1 MRKKQVIPDIY
12 LKAYIDNEADA
23 NKKMIIVN
31 AIGGGVATIL
41 TICYAVKFFTIP
53 SIMYPVVLV
62 LFPVSAF
69 LLFCPL
75 FFIKSDRLRLPR
87 FKNFLL
93 FSLMAVVAA
102 INIFLPKH
110 GLLAWTLPIVMA
122 SHYYNPRFARV
133 VFFSTIVL
141 MLLCMYSGM
150 FLGEYDPLLLS
161 LGVAKDGE
169 VTSVD
174 TPEERYKYLKE
185 LMEKGNNRY
194 VKVFSLYY
202 LPRVAAI
209 SLLFI
214 ISNSLNR
221 RTNRLLREEILANGE
236 HEKAKTELNIAK
248 EIQINTLP
256 SSEIDD
262 GEVHILGELDAAK
275 EVGGDLYDYLYIDE
289 NHIAILVGDV
299 SGKGVP
305 AAMFMMKVITSFRDF
320 TVKNKLPSEI
330 LKDINTSII
339 RGNKAG
345 MFVTC
350 FLAIFDKRNGKI
362 TYSNAGHNPPLIGSS
377 FNYRYLKPKQGLLL
391 GMFDDPPLVDEEIVL
406 KKGESITLYTDGIT
420 EARNDKGEFYGEN
433 RLLETF
439 NKKEQ
444 FSIDELHEDLKED
457 IASFVKDAPQSDDIT
472 IVTLKYHDASV
483 RTNHKRFDGTLE
495 NVKDMLSFIGD
506 FADENKFNDEN
517 NNKLLIVSDEI
528 LSNVVKYGYQ
538 NQGGPIMIRLS
549 FNKSINEFTIT
560 VIDKAPEFN
569 QLEVKTDNN
578 NEELHIGGY
587 GLSIVKNI
595 MDEYSY
601 NYADEKNILTLK
613 KII

>member
-1 MRKKQVIPDIY
+1 MRNKQVIPDIY

-23 NKKMIIVN
+23 NKKMIIIN

-41 TICYAVKFFTIP
+41 AICYAVHFFTIP
-53 SIMYPVVLV
+53 AIMYPVVLV
-62 LFPVSAF
+62 LFPVSAL
-69 LLFCPL
+69 LLFSPL
-75 FFIKSDRLRLPR
+75 LFIKSERLRLPR

-93 FSLMAVVAA
+93 FSLMTVVAA

-133 VFFSTIVL
+133 IFFSTITL
-141 MLLCMYSGM
+141 MLICMYTGM
-150 FLGEYDPLLLS
+150 FIGEYDPLLLS
-161 LGVAKDGE
+161 SGVEKEA
-169 VTSVD
+169 VN
-174 TPEERYKYLKE
+174 TPEGRLELLKD
-185 LMEKGNNRY
+185 LMAQGNNRY
-194 VKVFSLYY
+194 LKVFTLYY
-202 LPRVAAI
+202 IPRVAAI

-214 ISNSLNR
+214 ILDSLNR

-236 HEKAKTELNIAK
+236 HEKSRTELNIAK

-262 GEVHILGELDAAK
+262 GEVHIVGELDAAK

-362 TYSNAGHNPPLIGSS
+362 IYSNAGHNPPLIGSS
-377 FNYRYLKPKQGLLL
+377 FNFRYLKPKQGFLL

-406 KKGESITLYTDGIT
+406 EKGESITLYTDGIT
-420 EARNDKGEFYGEN
+420 EARNSKGEFYGEE

-457 IASFVKDAPQSDDIT
+457 IANFVKEAPQSDDIT
-472 IVTLKYHDASV
+472 FVTLKYHDASV

-495 NVKDMLSFIGD
+495 DIKNMLSFIGD
-506 FADENKFNDEN
+506 FADENEFSEEN
-517 NNKLLIVSDEI
+517 KNKLLIVSDEI

-538 NQGGPIMIRLS
+538 NEGGPIMIRLS
-549 FNKSINEFTIT
+549 FNKKINEFTIT
-560 VIDKAPEFN
+560 VIDKSPEFN

-613 KII
+613 KIIK

>member
-1 MRKKQVIPDIY
+1 MRNKQVIPDIY

-23 NKKMIIVN
+23 NKKMIIIN

-41 TICYAVKFFTIP
+41 AICYAVHFFTIP
-53 SIMYPVVLV
+53 AIMYPVVLV
-62 LFPVSAF
+62 LFPVSAL
-69 LLFCPL
+69 LLFSPL
-75 FFIKSDRLRLPR
+75 LYIKSDRLRLPT

-133 VFFSTIVL
+133 IFFSTITL
-141 MLLCMYSGM
+141 MLICMYTGM
-150 FLGEYDPLLLS
+150 FLGEYDPLLLGS
-161 LGVAKDGE
+161 GVEKEA
-169 VTSVD
+169 VN
-174 TPEERYKYLKE
+174 TPEGRLELLKD
-185 LMEKGNNRY
+185 LMAQGNNRY
-194 VKVFSLYY
+194 IKVFTLYY
-202 LPRVAAI
+202 IPRVAAI
-209 SLLFI
+209 SLVFI
-214 ISNSLNR
+214 ITDSLNK

-236 HEKAKTELNIAK
+236 HEKSRTELNIAK

-262 GEVHILGELDAAK
+262 GEVHIVGELDAAK

-362 TYSNAGHNPPLIGSS
+362 IYSNAGHNPPLIGSS
-377 FNYRYLKPKQGLLL
+377 FNFRYLKPKQGFLL

-406 KKGESITLYTDGIT
+406 EKGESITLYTDGIT
-420 EARNDKGEFYGEN
+420 EARNSEGEFYGEK

-457 IASFVKDAPQSDDIT
+457 VANFVKDAPQSDDIT
-472 IVTLKYHDASV
+472 FVTLKYHDASV

-495 NVKDMLSFIGD
+495 DIKNMLSFIGD
-506 FADENKFNDEN
+506 FAIENEFSEEN
-517 NNKLLIVSDEI
+517 RNKLLIVSDEI

-538 NQGGPIMIRLS
+538 NEGGPIMIRLS
-549 FNKSINEFTIT
+549 FNKKINEFTIT
-560 VIDKAPEFN
+560 VIDKSPEFN

-613 KII
+613 KIIK

>member
-1 MRKKQVIPDIY
+1 MRNKQVIPDIY
-12 LKAYIDNEADA
+12 LKAYIDNEVDA
-23 NKKMIIVN
+23 NKKMIIIN

-41 TICYAVKFFTIP
+41 AICYAVHFFTIP

-62 LFPVSAF
+62 LFPVSAL
-69 LLFCPL
+69 LLFSPL
-75 FFIKSDRLRLPR
+75 LYIKSDRIRLPR

-133 VFFSTIVL
+133 IFFSTITL
-141 MLLCMYSGM
+141 MLICMYTGM
-150 FLGEYDPLLLS
+150 FLGEYDPLLLGS
-161 LGVAKDGE
+161 GVEKEA
-169 VTSVD
+169 VN
-174 TPEERYKYLKE
+174 TPEERLELLKD
-185 LMEKGNNRY
+185 LMAQGNNRY
-194 VKVFSLYY
+194 IKVFTLYY
-202 LPRVAAI
+202 IPRVAAI
-209 SLLFI
+209 SLVFI
-214 ISNSLNR
+214 ITDSLNK

-236 HEKAKTELNIAK
+236 HEKSKTELNIAK

-262 GEVHILGELDAAK
+262 GEVHIVGELDAAK

-362 TYSNAGHNPPLIGSS
+362 IYSNAGHNPPLIGSS
-377 FNYRYLKPKQGLLL
+377 FNFRYLKPKQGFLL

-406 KKGESITLYTDGIT
+406 EKGESITLYTDGIT
-420 EARNDKGEFYGEN
+420 EARNSEGEFYGEK

-457 IASFVKDAPQSDDIT
+457 VANFVKDAPQSDDIT
-472 IVTLKYHDASV
+472 FVTLKYHDASV

-495 NVKDMLSFIGD
+495 DIKNMLSFIGD
-506 FADENKFNDEN
+506 FADENEFSEEN
-517 NNKLLIVSDEI
+517 KNKLLIVSDEI

-538 NQGGPIMIRLS
+538 NEGGPIMIRLS
-549 FNKSINEFTIT
+549 FNKKINEFTIT
-560 VIDKAPEFN
+560 VIDKSPEFN

-613 KII
+613 KIIK

>member
-41 TICYAVKFFTIP
+41 AICYAVHFFTIP

-62 LFPVSAF
+62 LFPVSAL
-69 LLFCPL
+69 LLFSPL
-75 FFIKSDRLRLPR
+75 LFIKSDRLRLPR

-93 FSLMAVVAA
+93 FSLMTVVAA

-133 VFFSTIVL
+133 IFFSTITL
-141 MLLCMYSGM
+141 MLICMYTGM

-161 LGVAKDGE
+161 SGVEKEA
-169 VTSVD
+169 VN
-174 TPEERYKYLKE
+174 TPEGRLELLKD
-185 LMEKGNNRY
+185 LMAQGNNRY
-194 VKVFSLYY
+194 LKVFTLYY
-202 LPRVAAI
+202 IPRVAAI
-209 SLLFI
+209 SLVFI
-214 ISNSLNR
+214 ILDSLNR

-236 HEKAKTELNIAK
+236 HEKSRTELNIAK

-262 GEVHILGELDAAK
+262 GEVHIVGELDAAK

-362 TYSNAGHNPPLIGSS
+362 IYSNAGHNPPLIGNS
-377 FNYRYLKPKQGLLL
+377 FNFRYLKPKQGFLL

-420 EARNDKGEFYGEN
+420 EARNSNGEFYGEE

-457 IASFVKDAPQSDDIT
+457 IANFVKDAPQSDDIT
-472 IVTLKYHDASV
+472 FVTLKYHDASV

-495 NVKDMLSFIGD
+495 DIKNMLSFIGD
-506 FADENKFNDEN
+506 FAIENEFSEENK
-517 NNKLLIVSDEI
+517 NKLLIVSDEI

-538 NQGGPIMIRLS
+538 NEGGPIMIRLS
-549 FNKSINEFTIT
+549 FNKSISEFTIT

-613 KII
+613 KIIK

>member
-1 MRKKQVIPDIY
+1 MRNKQVIPDIY
-12 LKAYIDNEADA
+12 LKAYIDNEVDA
-23 NKKMIIVN
+23 NKKMIIIN

-41 TICYAVKFFTIP
+41 AICYAVHFFTIP
-53 SIMYPVVLV
+53 AIMYPVVLV
-62 LFPVSAF
+62 LFPVSAL
-69 LLFCPL
+69 LLFSPL
-75 FFIKSDRLRLPR
+75 LYIKSDRIRLPR

-133 VFFSTIVL
+133 IFFSTITL
-141 MLLCMYSGM
+141 MLICMYTGM
-150 FLGEYDPLLLS
+150 FLGEYDPLLLGS
-161 LGVAKDGE
+161 GVEKEA
-169 VTSVD
+169 VN
-174 TPEERYKYLKE
+174 TPEGRLQLLKD
-185 LMEKGNNRY
+185 LMAQGNNRY
-194 VKVFSLYY
+194 IKVFTLYY
-202 LPRVAAI
+202 IPRVAAI
-209 SLLFI
+209 SLVFI
-214 ISNSLNR
+214 ITDSLNK

-236 HEKAKTELNIAK
+236 HEKSRTELNIAK

-262 GEVHILGELDAAK
+262 GEVHIVGELDAAK

-362 TYSNAGHNPPLIGSS
+362 IYSNAGHNPPLIGSS
-377 FNYRYLKPKQGLLL
+377 FNFRYLKPKQGFLL

-406 KKGESITLYTDGIT
+406 EKGESITLYTDGIT
-420 EARNDKGEFYGEN
+420 EARNSEGEFYGEK

-457 IASFVKDAPQSDDIT
+457 VANFVKDAPQSDDIT
-472 IVTLKYHDASV
+472 FVTLKYHDASV

-495 NVKDMLSFIGD
+495 DIKNMLSFIGD
-506 FADENKFNDEN
+506 FAIENEFSEENK
-517 NNKLLIVSDEI
+517 NKLLIVSDEI

-538 NQGGPIMIRLS
+538 NEGGPIMIRLS
-549 FNKSINEFTIT
+549 FNKKINEFTIT
-560 VIDKAPEFN
+560 VIDKSPEFN

-613 KII
+613 KIIK

>member
-1 MRKKQVIPDIY
+1 MRNKQVIPDIY
-12 LKAYIDNEADA
+12 LKAYIDNEVDA
-23 NKKMIIVN
+23 NKKMIIIN

-41 TICYAVKFFTIP
+41 AICYAVHFFTIP

-62 LFPVSAF
+62 LFPVSAL
-69 LLFCPL
+69 LLFSPL
-75 FFIKSDRLRLPR
+75 LYIKSDRIRLPR

-133 VFFSTIVL
+133 IFFSTITL
-141 MLLCMYSGM
+141 MLICMYTGM
-150 FLGEYDPLLLS
+150 FLGEYDPLLLGS
-161 LGVAKDGE
+161 GVEKEA
-169 VTSVD
+169 VN
-174 TPEERYKYLKE
+174 TPEERLELLKD
-185 LMEKGNNRY
+185 LMAQGNNRY
-194 VKVFSLYY
+194 IKVFTLYY
-202 LPRVAAI
+202 IPRVAAI
-209 SLLFI
+209 SLVFI
-214 ISNSLNR
+214 ITDSLNK

-236 HEKAKTELNIAK
+236 HEKSKTELNIAK

-262 GEVHILGELDAAK
+262 GEVHIVGELDAAK

-362 TYSNAGHNPPLIGSS
+362 IYSNAGHNPPLIGSS
-377 FNYRYLKPKQGLLL
+377 FHFRYLKPKQGFLL

-406 KKGESITLYTDGIT
+406 EKGESITLYTDGIT
-420 EARNDKGEFYGEN
+420 EARNSEGEFYGEK

-472 IVTLKYHDASV
+472 FVTLKYHDASV

-495 NVKDMLSFIGD
+495 DIKNMLSFIGD
-506 FADENKFNDEN
+506 FADENEFSEEN
-517 NNKLLIVSDEI
+517 KNKLLIVSDEI

-538 NQGGPIMIRLS
+538 NEGGPIMIRLS
-549 FNKSINEFTIT
+549 FNKKINEFTIT
-560 VIDKAPEFN
+560 VIDKSPEFN

-613 KII
+613 KIIK